1 MVAETVPSMI
11 YPDKFDEKTGFSA
24 IREMV
29 AGLCVCSPGKEY
41 AERISFLTE
50 YDAIELRLRQTD
62 EFRRI
67 LLFGDE
73 FPIGHIADATPWL
86 KKLRIEGTFLEVDQL
101 FELKRSLDTARGM
114 ISYFTGKNG
123 ESYPALKE
131 LSGIASVPAFVRD
144 RMAALLTRDGRLKDS
159 ASPELQSIRRD
170 IGQRQ
175 TAVSKKMQSVM
186 KSAQAEGIF
195 DADAIVSIRNGRP
208 VIPVSVS
215 LKRRIKGF
223 VLDESASGRT
233 AYIEPAEVVEMNNE
247 IRELEYAERREIL
260 RILREVAD
268 SLRPYLDELLAV
280 FRYMGLID
288 FIRAKAILAV
298 RLGAVKPVF
307 VDGLAM
313 KWKNALHPLLYL
325 ALRKEKR
332 EVVPLGI
339 ELDQENRIL
348 VISGP
353 NAGGKSVCLQTVGL
367 LQYMLQ
373 CGMLVPVSEN
383 SETGI
388 FEGIFIDI
396 GDEQSLENDLST
408 YSSHLLNMK
417 FFIRESGPETLILID
432 EFGTGTEPMLGG
444 AIAEAILEQL
454 NQNRT
459 YGLITTHYTNLKHY
473 AASAPGIM
481 NGAMLFDTGRME
493 PLFKLETGKPGSSF
507 AFEVARKIGLP
518 EEILQSAA
526 GRVGEDHINFD
537 RHLKDIIRDKH
548 YWDRKRKSIRQ
559 LEKKLEK
566 DLEQYERQLEE
577 ARSERKEIVARA
589 REEARALLDTV
600 NKRIENT
607 IREIREAQAEKEK
620 TKAAREKIEEL
631 KESVRGEA
639 GDGGDDAVERKME
652 NIRARK
658 ERIRKRKEKEA
669 GRAVKAEGEG
679 DAGAG
684 RDAGEDDG
692 RIRKGDKVR
701 LAGRDVGGEV
711 IDVSGKSIMV
721 AFGNMI
727 TTVKESRLEK
737 LSRGEARKLEK
748 GAAYGGSAAGGSGGA
763 AGGAGGSTIQRIRDK
778 KLSFSPE
785 RDVRGM
791 RADEALDVVSRLI
804 DDALMV
810 GAAGVKILHGK
821 GNGILRQ
828 IIRDYL
834 ATVPPVKSFR
844 DEDVRFGGSGITVV
858 ELEV

>member
-1 MVAETVPSMI
+1 MI
-11 YPDKFDEKTGFSA
+11 YPDKFDDKTGFSG
-24 IREMV
+24 IRRMLAE
-29 AGLCVCSPGKEY
+29 LCVCSLGREY
-41 AERISFLTE
+41 AEGISFLTG

-73 FPIGHIADATPWL
+73 FPLGHIADATPWL
-86 KKLRIEGTFLEVDQL
+86 KKLRIEGTFMEVDQL

-114 ISYFTGKNG
+114 TGYFKGKNA
-123 ESYPALKE
+123 ESYPSLKE
-131 LSGIASVPAFVRD
+131 LSDIAPVPPFVRD
-144 RMAALLTRDGRLKDS
+144 RLAALLTKEGRIKDNAS
-159 ASPELQSIRRD
+159 AELQSIRRE
-170 IGQRQ
+170 IGHKQA
-175 TAVSKKMQSVM
+175 AVSKKMQAVM
-186 KSAQAEGIF
+186 KSARAEGLV
-195 DADAIVSIRNGRP
+195 DADTAVSIRNGRP

-223 VLDESASGRT
+223 VHDESASGKT
-233 AYIEPAEVVEMNNE
+233 AYIEPAGVVEMNNE

-260 RILREVAD
+260 RILKEFAG
-268 SLRPYLDELLAV
+268 SLRPYLYELLAV
-280 FRYMGLID
+280 FRYMGLVD
-288 FIRAKAILAV
+288 FIRAKALLAV
-298 RLGAVKPVF
+298 KLGAVKPVF
-307 VDGLAM
+307 GEGPAM

-325 ALRKEKR
+325 ALKREKR
-332 EVVPLGI
+332 ETVPLDI
-339 ELDQENRIL
+339 ELDDENRIL
-348 VISGP
+348 LISGP

-373 CGMLVPVSEN
+373 CGMLVPMSEN

-417 FFIRESGPETLILID
+417 IFIRESGPGTLILID

-459 YGLITTHYTNLKHY
+459 YGVITTHYTNLKHF
-473 AASAPGIM
+473 AASAEGIV

-493 PLFKLETGKPGSSF
+493 PLFILETGKPGSSF

-526 GRVGEDHINFD
+526 GKVGEDHIQFD

-559 LEKKLEK
+559 IEKKLEQ
-566 DLEQYERQLEE
+566 DLERYSAKLESAE
-577 ARSERKEIVARA
+577 KERKEVIARA
-589 REEARALLDTV
+589 REEARMLLDTV
-600 NKRIENT
+600 NRRIENT
-607 IREIREAQAEKEK
+607 IREIRENQAEKERTREARK
-620 TKAAREKIEEL
+620 KLEGLSDEVESPFGAGQDAEKKLEQLRAKQERLRKKKEKADKGDAAIAARKDE
-631 KESVRGEA
+631 V
-639 GDGGDDAVERKME
+639 
-652 NIRARK
+652 
-658 ERIRKRKEKEA
+658 EKEDS
-669 GRAVKAEGEG
+669 K
-679 DAGAG
+679 
-684 RDAGEDDG
+684 
-692 RIRKGDKVR
+692 IRKGDMVR
-701 LAGRDVGGEV
+701 LYGRDITGEV
-711 IDVSGKSIMV
+711 LDVSGKSIMV

-727 TTVKESRLEK
+727 TTVRESRLEK
-737 LSRGEARKLEK
+737 LGSSEAEKLQMSQA
-748 GAAYGGSAAGGSGGA
+748 GTGSVYGFNL
-763 AGGAGGSTIQRIRDK
+763 RDK
-778 KLSFSPE
+778 KLNFKAE

-791 RADEALDVVSRLI
+791 RGDEAMDVISHFI

-810 GAAGVKILHGK
+810 GAREVKILHGK

-834 ATVPPVKSFR
+834 ATVPQVKSFR
-844 DEDVRFGGSGITVV
+844 DEHVELGGAGITVV
-858 ELEV
+858 ELEN

>member
-1 MVAETVPSMI
+1 MI
-11 YPDKFDEKTGFSA
+11 YPDKFDEKTGFSG
-24 IREMV
+24 IREML
-29 AGLCVCSPGKEY
+29 AGLCVSSPGREY
-41 AERISFLTE
+41 AERISFLTGH
-50 YDAIELRLRQTD
+50 DAIELRLRQTD

-73 FPIGHIADATPWL
+73 FPLGHIADATPWL
-86 KKLRIEGTFLEVDQL
+86 RKLRIEGSFLEVDQL
-101 FELKRSLDTARGM
+101 SELKRSLDTARGM
-114 ISYFTGKNG
+114 ISYFKGKNA

-131 LSGIASVPAFVRD
+131 LSGIASVPPFVRD
-144 RMAALLTRDGRLKDS
+144 RLAALLTKEGRIKDS

-170 IGQRQ
+170 IGQKQ
-175 TAVSKKMQSVM
+175 AAVSKRMQSVM
-186 KSAQAEGIF
+186 KSAQAEGLV
-195 DADAIVSIRNGRP
+195 DADATVSIRNGRP

-223 VLDESASGRT
+223 VHDESASGKT

-260 RILREVAD
+260 RILREFAD
-268 SLRPYLDELLAV
+268 SLRPYLEELLEV

-288 FIRAKAILAV
+288 FIRAKALLAV
-298 RLGAVKPVF
+298 KLGAVKPVF
-307 VDGLAM
+307 SDGPAM

-332 EVVPLGI
+332 ETVPLDI

-373 CGMLVPVSEN
+373 CGMLVPMSEN
-383 SETGI
+383 SEMGI

-417 FFIRESGPETLILID
+417 VFIRESGPETLILID

-454 NQNRT
+454 NHNRT
-459 YGLITTHYTNLKHY
+459 YGVITTHYTNLKHF
-473 AASAPGIM
+473 AASAAGIM

-493 PLFKLETGKPGSSF
+493 PLFILETGKPGSSF

-526 GRVGEDHINFD
+526 GKVGEDHIQFD

-548 YWDRKRKSIRQ
+548 YWDRKRKNIRQ
-559 LEKKLEK
+559 AEKRLGEELEKYTAELSEAEK
-566 DLEQYERQLEE
+566 DRKKII
-577 ARSERKEIVARA
+577 SEA
-589 REEARALLDTV
+589 REEARRLLEGV
-600 NKRIENT
+600 NKRIEKT
-607 IREIREAQAEKEK
+607 IREIREAQAEKER
-620 TKAAREKIEEL
+620 TREARKKLEGLRDEVESAETAGQDMEKKIERL
-631 KESVRGEA
+631 RAKQ
-639 GDGGDDAVERKME
+639 ERL
-652 NIRARK
+652 RRK
-658 ERIRKRKEKEA
+658 KEK
-669 GRAVKAEGEG
+669 GREE
-679 DAGAG
+679 DAAFAD
-684 RDAGEDDG
+684 REEVVPEEDSI
-692 RIRKGDKVR
+692 IRKGDMVR
-701 LAGRDVGGEV
+701 LYGRDIAGEV
-711 IDVSGKSIMV
+711 LDVHGKSIMV

-727 TTVKESRLEK
+727 TTVSESKLEK
-737 LSRGEARKLEK
+737 LSRGEA
-748 GAAYGGSAAGGSGGA
+748 
-763 AGGAGGSTIQRIRDK
+763 K
-778 KLSFSPE
+778 KLGRPATGSRTGDSGFSLREKKLRFVAE

-791 RADEALDVVSRLI
+791 RADEALDVISRFI

-810 GAAGVKILHGK
+810 NVREVKILHGK

-828 IIRDYL
+828 VIREYL
-834 ATVPPVKSFR
+834 ATMPPVRSFR
-844 DEDVRFGGSGITVV
+844 DEHVEFGGAGITVV
-858 ELEV
+858 ELES